1 MIAASLLLAA
11 PMRAFQGHAPAPS
24 KTRESGDNESQ
35 PRLESAQKALLEG
48 QADVASTTLNRL
60 LATDSSNGSAH
71 LLLCRVWLSE
81 GFPDRSV
88 PECQAALANGLGNS
102 SAAQDWTGRALGRQ
116 AEHAGIISGL
126 RLALQ
131 VRTAFETAVQLS
143 PDSEPACVDLGEY
156 YTAAPAIVGGG
167 KDKALAL
174 ATRIER
180 TLPAVSHRI
189 RAMVAEKDEEYRT
202 AEAEFQAEARVGNS
216 PGTTVDLACFY
227 QRRQQGER
235 ASEIA
240 RQTIE
245 KDREIDSTVIEAA
258 SILEDEHQTD
268 MAKATMRHYIDRG
281 THSDTAPV
289 FRVHALLGK
298 LLAHDGDTQAAREQ
312 YRQALAMASQFK
324 PAQKG
329 LASL

>member
-1 MIAASLLLAA
+1 MIAASLLLASSIQA
-11 PMRAFQGHAPAPS
+11 MQGTAPS
-24 KTRESGDNESQ
+24 PSGDREGRGSGS
-35 PRLESAQKALLEG
+35 RSAFESAQKALLEG
-48 QADVASTTLNRL
+48 QADVAAATLKDILTADN
-60 LATDSSNGSAH
+60 TNGSAH

-81 GFPDRSV
+81 GFPEKAV
-88 PECQAALANGLGNS
+88 PECQAALANGLADS
-102 SAAQDWTGRALGRQ
+102 SSAQDWTGRALGRQ
-116 AEHAGIISGL
+116 AEHAGMLSGL
-126 RLALQ
+126 KLALE
-131 VRTAFETAVQLS
+131 VRTAFETAVKLS

-156 YTAAPAIVGGG
+156 YAAAPLIVGGG

-174 ATRIER
+174 AARIER

-189 RAMVAEKDEEYRT
+189 RAMMAEKDEDYRT
-202 AEAEFQAEARVGNS
+202 AEAEFQAEAHVGNS

-227 QRRQQGER
+227 QRRQQEQR
-235 ASEIA
+235 AAEIA

-245 KDREIDSTVIEAA
+245 RDREIDSTVIEAA
-258 SILEDEHQTD
+258 SILADEHQTD
-268 MAKATMRHYIDRG
+268 LAKDTMRRYIDRG

-298 LLAHDGDTQAAREQ
+298 LLAREDDAQGARDQ
-312 YRQALAMASQFK
+312 YRQALAMASQFR